1 MKQTKKKLHPMI
13 PCAGALVVLCAAYGL
28 ILYSEKQAAG
38 SELGDAD
45 QIYMTSLSDITAIS
59 WTPSENLAFEKEG
72 DTWYYD
78 GDHEFPLRQS
88 LLTSLSDTLGKLP
101 ADRELQTP
109 EELSAYGLDEP
120 SATFEITMEDGSTA
134 SLLIGSQVPGT
145 GDESTGYET
154 VTKEYYA
161 SLEGQDQVYTIG
173 SYLVD
178 TAQKE
183 LYDFLQTESLPYI
196 SGSDIFQLTV
206 TKNGKTEKFSK
217 GDEDDD
223 GNITWYSGS
232 SDTPEAD
239 GLTALDDSAALNN
252 LAEAVSGL
260 SIQSCENYKA
270 SEEDLAAWGLTE
282 PVMEITWTYKKGDT
296 TDTITL
302 AIGSTTEDGASYYT
316 KKDGSK
322 AVNLVSAD
330 AVKKCL
336 NAEYPS
342 S

>member
-1 MKQTKKKLHPMI
+1 MKQTKKKLHPII
-13 PCAGALVVLCAAYGL
+13 PCAGALAALCAAYGL

-38 SELGDAD
+38 SELTDAD
-45 QIYMTSLSDITAIS
+45 QIYMTSFSDITAIS
-59 WTPSENLAFEKEG
+59 WSPSESLAFEKEG
-72 DTWYYD
+72 DTWYYA

-88 LLTSLSDTLGKLP
+88 LLTSLSDTLGELP
-101 ADRELQTP
+101 ASRELQEP
-109 EELSAYGLDEP
+109 EERSAYGLDEP
-120 SATFEITMEDGSTA
+120 TASFQITMADGSTA
-134 SLLIGSQVPGT
+134 SVLIGSQVPGT
-145 GDESTGYET
+145 GDENTGYET

-161 SLEGQDQVYTIG
+161 ALDGQENVYTIG

-178 TAQKE
+178 TAEKE

-206 TKNGKTEKFSK
+206 TKDGKTEEFSK
-217 GDEDDD
+217 GDEDED

-239 GLTALDDSAALNN
+239 GLTALDDSAPLNN

-270 SEEDLAAWGLTE
+270 SEEELAAWGLTE

-302 AIGSTTEDGASYYT
+302 AIGNATEDGASYYT

-330 AVKKCL
+330 DVTKCL